1 MKNLVVNSIMNNIT
15 KYYNY
20 NDTKLDEIK
29 YGIESL
35 YLTIS
40 KTIIILIG
48 CTILKIVKPLLLLF
62 IFYGIIRLTGF
73 GVHAKKSWH
82 CWVTS
87 LLMFIGIPI
96 LISIINVNN
105 NIIVITYLICMIL
118 MLKYAP
124 ADTEKRP
131 LINKNKRALY
141 KVLTLLITFIYL
153 ILSLILKNQII
164 INTLY
169 LSIILETIQIL
180 PITYKLYGVRYN
192 NYKNYKKGGK
202 K

>member
-20 NDTKLDEIK
+20 DDTKLDEIK

-48 CTILKIVKPLLLLF
+48 CIILKIVKPLLLLF

-82 CWVTS
+82 
-87 LLMFIGIPI
+87 
-96 LISIINVNN
+96 
-105 NIIVITYLICMIL
+105 
-118 MLKYAP
+118 
-124 ADTEKRP
+124 
-131 LINKNKRALY
+131 
-141 KVLTLLITFIYL
+141 
-153 ILSLILKNQII
+153 
-164 INTLY
+164 
-169 LSIILETIQIL
+169 
-180 PITYKLYGVRYN
+180 
-192 NYKNYKKGGK
+192 
-202 K
+202 

>member
-20 NDTKLDEIK
+20 DDTKLDEIK

-48 CTILKIVKPLLLLF
+48 CIILKIVKPLLLLF

-96 LISIINVNN
+96 LISIISVNN
-105 NIIVITYLICMIL
+105 NIIFITYLICMIL

-131 LINKNKRALY
+131 LINKNKRTLY
-141 KVLTLLITFIYL
+141 KVLTLVFDVAFKIFSLNSFT
-153 ILSLILKNQII
+153 LSVII
-164 INTLY
+164 
-169 LSIILETIQIL
+169 
-180 PITYKLYGVRYN
+180 
-192 NYKNYKKGGK
+192 
-202 K
+202 

>member
-20 NDTKLDEIK
+20 DDTKLDEIK

-48 CTILKIVKPLLLLF
+48 CIILKIVKPLLLLF

-96 LISIINVNN
+96 LISIISVNN
-105 NIIVITYLICMIL
+105 NIIFITYLICMIL

-131 LINKNKRALY
+131 LIHKNKRTLY
-141 KVLTLLITFIYL
+141 KILTLLITFIYL